1 MRVRMNISY
10 NGRDFSGFQYQHDYR
25 TVQGTIEKQLKRM
38 HKMPTRIHG
47 ASRTDAGVH
56 ALDQY
61 IHFDTTIDLP
71 GDKWAFI
78 FNRAM
83 PDDIYIKDV
92 DIVDD
97 ESHSRYHAK
106 GKTYQY
112 KSYTGAKSPFYK
124 GLVTHVPD
132 QLDMSKIKEAAKDF
146 VGVHDFT
153 TFSSAKAE
161 IKNKVREIKQVDI
174 IQTEAGLDIV
184 ITGTGFLYN
193 MVRIIVAYLLEVG
206 RGLRKADTLNMIAKK
221 DRTIIPKTA
230 AAEGLD
236 LEKVWYER
244 SDEHTS

>member
-92 DIVDD
+92 DIVDND
-97 ESHSRYHAK
+97 FHSRYHAN
-106 GKTYQY
+106 GKTYRY
-112 KSYTGAKSPFYK
+112 KIYTGAKNPFYK

-132 QLDMSKIKEAAKDF
+132 QLDISKIKEAAKDF

-206 RGLRKADTLNMIAKK
+206 RGLRKADTLNMIAQK
-221 DRTIIPKTA
+221 DRNIIPKTA
-230 AAEGLD
+230 PAEGLY
-236 LEKVWYER
+236 LEKVWYENL
-244 SDEHTS
+244 